1 MTVLHGDCL
10 ALLPTIGDASI
21 QLIYLD
27 PPFYTQK
34 EHTLRPRDNST
45 EYSFEDLWTSL
56 DEYIQFMRKVL
67 IQCKRVLKSNGSVFL
82 HCDKSASHH
91 LRLLL
96 DNIFGGDNFQ
106 SEIIWSY
113 RRWSNARKGLLNAH
127 QTIYFYTKTA
137 DFKFNTIY
145 TEYSPTTNIDQILQS
160 RVRNQFGKAA
170 YQRDENGEVVIG
182 RAKRGVPFSDV
193 WSIPFLNPK
202 AKERVGYPTQKPI
215 LLLERII
222 EISTNEGDC
231 VLDPFCGSGTT
242 LVAAK
247 LLGRDYIGIDI
258 SAEAV
263 QLSEKRLL
271 EPIKTKSYVLELGE
285 DNYLEKSDYE
295 RAVLQALDAIPVE
308 RNSGIDGFL
317 KFYINGR
324 PVSVRIQKNDE
335 DIESAKQKL
344 IKASQSKNCDVMI
357 LIRTHQQIERL
368 FASALDD
375 GNVIVIDSYDLIIHT
390 WLESQGYP
398 KPQISVAGQGEEED
412 GLTLRP
418 ADALRAPNSRRH
430 LPVRRSG

>member
-10 ALLPTIGDASI
+10 ALLPAIGDASI

-45 EYSFEDLWTSL
+45 EYSFEDFWTSL

-67 IQCKRVLKSNGSVFL
+67 IQCKRILKSSGGVFL

-96 DNIFGGDNFQ
+96 DDIFGGDNFQ

-113 RRWSNARKGLLNAH
+113 KRWSNARKGLLNAH

-137 DFKFNTIY
+137 DFKFNTLY

-160 RVRNQFGKAA
+160 RARNQFGKAV

-222 EISTNEGDC
+222 EISTDEGDC

-258 SAEAV
+258 SAEAM

-271 EPIKTKSYVLELGE
+271 EPIKTKSRVLELGE

-295 RAVLQALDAIPVE
+295 RAVLQTLDAIPVE

-317 KFYINGR
+317 KFYINGQ
-324 PVSVRIQKNDE
+324 PVSVRIQKKDE
-335 DIESAKQKL
+335 DIESAKQRL
-344 IKASQSKNCDVMI
+344 IKASQSKNCAVMI
-357 LIRTHQQIERL
+357 LVRTHQQIERL
-368 FASALDD
+368 FASELDD
-375 GNVIVIDSYDLIIHT
+375 NVIVIDSYDLIIHT

-398 KPQISVAGQGEEED
+398 KLQMSVASQGEES